1 MSDMDKMQIYS
12 RIKDKF
18 SKIPNNKR
26 TQYLIIIVMIAVI
39 LAIYFST
46 FKADDTQKPE
56 ATVSDAIVKSET
68 AGADLNGQL
77 ENILSSIEGA
87 GTVRVMVTYE
97 SGSELVPATSENTET
112 TTTSDESDGSERTSE
127 TVKKQTDIVTVQDSS
142 DSSALVLKEI
152 MPEVKGVIV
161 IAEGAGDIGV
171 KMDLLRAVQTL
182 LNISADKVDV
192 FEMQS

>member
-1 MSDMDKMQIYS
+1 MDKMQIYS

>member
-1 MSDMDKMQIYS
+1 MDKIQVYS
-12 RIKDKF
+12 KIKEKLN
-18 SKIPNNKR
+18 KIPNNKR

-46 FKADDTQKPE
+46 FTTDDTAKPD
-56 ATVSDAIVKSET
+56 ATVSSAIEKSES
-68 AGADLNGQL
+68 AELDLNGQL

-87 GTVRVMVTYE
+87 GAVRVMITYE
-97 SGSELVPATSENTET
+97 SGTEIVPATSENTET
-112 TTTSDESDGSERTSE
+112 TTTNDESDGSTKTSE
-127 TVKKQTDIVTVQDSS
+127 TVRKQTDIVTVQDQSE
-142 DSSALVLKEI
+142 SSALVLKEK

-161 IAEGAGDIGV
+161 IAKGAGDIGV
-171 KMDLLRAVQTL
+171 KMNLLKAVQTL

>member
-1 MSDMDKMQIYS
+1 MSDMDKIQIYN
-12 RIKDKF
+12 RIKEKLN
-18 SKIPNNKR
+18 KIPGNKR

-46 FKADDTQKPE
+46 FTTDDTAKPE

-68 AGADLNGQL
+68 AQLDLNGQM

-87 GTVRVMVTYE
+87 GAVRVMITYE
-97 SGSELVPATSENTET
+97 SGTEIVPATSENTET
-112 TTTSDESDGSERTSE
+112 TTTNDESDGSSKTSE
-127 TVKKQTDIVTVQDSS
+127 TVRKETDIVTVQDQS
-142 DSSALVLKEI
+142 DSSALVLKEK
-152 MPEVKGVIV
+152 MPEVKGVLV

>member
-1 MSDMDKMQIYS
+1 MSDMDKLQIYS
-12 RIKDKF
+12 RIKEKLN
-18 SKIPNNKR
+18 KIPGNKR

-46 FKADDTQKPE
+46 FTTDDTAKPE

-68 AGADLNGQL
+68 AQMDLNGQM
-77 ENILSSIEGA
+77 ENILSSIDGA
-87 GTVRVMVTYE
+87 GAVRVMITYE
-97 SGSELVPATSENTET
+97 SGTEIVPATSENTET
-112 TTTSDESDGSERTSE
+112 TTTNDESDGTTKTSE
-127 TVKKQTDIVTVQDSS
+127 TERKQTDIVTVQDQSNS
-142 DSSALVLKEI
+142 TALVLKEK
-152 MPEVKGVIV
+152 MPEVKGVLV

>member
-1 MSDMDKMQIYS
+1 MDKMQVYS
-12 RIKDKF
+12 RIKEKLN
-18 SKIPNNKR
+18 KIPNNKR

-46 FKADDTQKPE
+46 FTTDDAAKPD
-56 ATVSDAIVKSET
+56 ATVSSAIEKSES
-68 AGADLNGQL
+68 AELDLNGQL

-87 GTVRVMVTYE
+87 GAVRVMITYE
-97 SGSELVPATSENTET
+97 SGTEIVPATSENTET
-112 TTTSDESDGSERTSE
+112 TTTNDESDGSTKTSE
-127 TVKKQTDIVTVQDSS
+127 TVRKQTDIVTVQDQSE
-142 DSSALVLKEI
+142 SSALVLKEK

-161 IAEGAGDIGV
+161 IAKGAGDIGV
-171 KMDLLRAVQTL
+171 KMNLLKAVQTL

>member
-1 MSDMDKMQIYS
+1 MSDMDKLQIYS
-12 RIKDKF
+12 RIKEKLN
-18 SKIPNNKR
+18 KIPGNKR

-46 FKADDTQKPE
+46 FTTDDTAKPE
-56 ATVSDAIVKSET
+56 ATVSDAIIKSET
-68 AGADLNGQL
+68 AQLDLNGQM
-77 ENILSSIEGA
+77 ENILSSIDGA
-87 GTVRVMVTYE
+87 GAVRVMITYE
-97 SGSELVPATSENTET
+97 SGTEIVPATSENTET
-112 TTTSDESDGSERTSE
+112 TTTNDESDGTTKISE
-127 TVKKQTDIVTVQDSS
+127 TERKQTDIVTVQDQSNS
-142 DSSALVLKEI
+142 TALVLKEK
-152 MPEVKGVIV
+152 MPEVKGVLV